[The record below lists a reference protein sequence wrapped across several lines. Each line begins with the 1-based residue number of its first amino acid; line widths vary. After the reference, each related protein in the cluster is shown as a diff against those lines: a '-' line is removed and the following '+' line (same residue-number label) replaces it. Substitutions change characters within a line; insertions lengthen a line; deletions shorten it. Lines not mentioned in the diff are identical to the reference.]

1 MKRKLYSTAT
11 ALMLV
16 LSMTACSAGKG
27 TPASSAPADT
37 QESGTEAQDTAAAES
52 TQAAADASTMEGW
65 GNLMKEQY
73 DGTRIVGI
81 PSIHRSLPGN
91 G

>member
-27 TPASSAPADT
+27 APASSAPADT
-37 QESGTEAQDTAAAES
+37 SKSGTEAQDTAAQEG
-52 TQAAADASTMEGW
+52 TEAAADASTMEGW
-65 GNLMKEQY
+65 G
-73 DGTRIVGI
+73 IHGI
-81 PSIHRSLPGN
+81 PSIDRSLPDN
-91 G
+91 GWGIY